1 MNSTF
6 IQSDQE
12 TITKEKE
19 KIEES
24 TGSPKVVVLHNDDY
38 NTFQHVH
45 ECLVRICKMES
56 EKAWKCTLEVHYKG
70 KSIVAEGSDEYLKKI
85 KLMLRAEGLSVTLEN
100 A

>member
-1 MNSTF
+1 MKTDEE
-6 IQSDQE
+6 I
-12 TITKEKE
+12 IEKE
-19 KIEES
+19 KIKDK
-24 TGSPKVVVLHNDDY
+24 TNTPKVLVLCNDDY

-45 ECLVRICKMES
+45 TCLIRICKMDS
-56 EKAWKCTLEVHYKG
+56 DKAWKCTLEVHYKG